1 MSTGE
6 CQVGQRDAM
15 RKCRKCLLPESVPGS
30 QIGPDG
36 VCGHC
41 RAPRPESAPTGA
53 DPACREDLERTLAA
67 CRNGNRKG
75 YDCLVPLSGG
85 KDSIYL
91 LYKLK
96 VEYGLK
102 VLAYTTNIDL
112 PEVAWSNI
120 RTALARLDID
130 HMVSTP
136 APGFI
141 RKLFRYLL
149 QNQEARGAVYTL
161 SYVYAPLF
169 EGDAIRLAIEKD
181 IPLIF
186 AGYSPGQP
194 DPQRML
200 YEFSP
205 RLIREEDWTPP
216 HLRECGEFGSDELGR
231 FYNPLELPGNTRF
244 PRYLAPYHAWDYD
257 QDEVMRK
264 VTELGLVKRSRHASP
279 IVSNY
284 PINWLMMYSDLKHFN
299 YNPYAPEFSAL
310 IREGKA
316 SLGYWRI
323 MAPLVDFMIRH
334 KVLLGREV
342 SRSQKWLGLT
352 DEDLRIRLPEGAYD
366 PPLLRKQGTDAR
378 QP

>member
-1 MSTGE
+1 MK
-6 CQVGQRDAM
+6 
-15 RKCRKCLLPESVPGS
+15 KCRKCLLPAAVPGS

-36 VCGHC
+36 VCGFC
-41 RAPRPESAPTGA
+41 RAPQSELSSVRPN
-53 DPACREDLERTLAA
+53 PAHREDLEKTLRA
-67 CRNGNRKG
+67 CRKDDRR

-112 PEVAWSNI
+112 PDVAWSNI

-130 HMVSTP
+130 HEVFNP
-136 APGFI
+136 APAFI

-149 QNQEARGAVYTL
+149 KNQEARGAVYTV

-181 IPLIF
+181 IPLVL

-205 RLIREEDWTPP
+205 KLIREEDWTPP
-216 HLRECGEFGSDELGR
+216 QLKECGAFTSEELSR
-231 FYNPLELPGNTRF
+231 FYNPLVLPESTHF

-264 VTELGLVKRSRHASP
+264 VAELGLVKRGRHASP

-284 PINWLMMYSDLKHFN
+284 PINWLMMYSDLKHFK

-316 SLGYWRI
+316 SLNYWRI
-323 MAPLVDFMIRH
+323 MAPLVDFMIRR
-334 KVLLGREV
+334 KVLLGRDV
-342 SRSQKWLGLT
+342 ARSQKWLELT
-352 DEDLRIRLPEGAYD
+352 DEDLQIRLHEGAYD
-366 PPLLRKQGTDAR
+366 PPLLRRQGSDVVHA
-378 QP
+378 

>member
-1 MSTGE
+1 MK
-6 CQVGQRDAM
+6 
-15 RKCRKCLLPESVPGS
+15 KCKKCLLPEAVPGS
-30 QIGPDG
+30 QIGGDG
-36 VCGHC
+36 VCAFCH
-41 RAPRPESAPTGA
+41 APRSSVSQN
-53 DPACREDLERTLAA
+53 PAYREDLEQTLRG
-67 CRNGNRKG
+67 CHKSDRNK

-96 VEYGLK
+96 VEYGLR

-112 PEVAWSNI
+112 PDVAWSNI
-120 RTALARLDID
+120 RTALVRLDID
-130 HMVSTP
+130 HEVFNP
-136 APGFI
+136 APAFI

-149 QNQEARGAVYTL
+149 QNQEARGAVYTI

-169 EGDAIRLAIEKD
+169 EGDAIQLAIEKD
-181 IPLIF
+181 IPLIL

-205 RLIREEDWTPP
+205 SLIRDEDWTPP
-216 HLRECGEFGSDELGR
+216 HLKECGEFTSEELSR

-264 VTELGLVKRSRHASP
+264 VVELGLVKRGRHASP

-284 PINWLMMYSDLKHFN
+284 PINWLMMYSDLKHFH

-316 SLGYWRI
+316 NLGYWRI
-323 MAPLVDFMIRH
+323 MAPLVDFMIRR

-342 SRSQKWLGLT
+342 TRSQKWLGLT
-352 DEDLRIRLPEGAYD
+352 DEDLKIQLPEGAYD
-366 PPLLRKQGTDAR
+366 PPLLRRQGTDVFQA
-378 QP
+378 

>member
-1 MSTGE
+1 MK
-6 CQVGQRDAM
+6 
-15 RKCRKCLLPESVPGS
+15 KCKACLLPEAVPDS
-30 QIGPDG
+30 RIGPDG
-36 VCGHC
+36 LCGFC
-41 RAPRPESAPTGA
+41 RAPSSVHSLTTPDAA
-53 DPACREDLERTLAA
+53 HREDLEQTLRAS
-67 CRNGNRKG
+67 RNSGRGG

-85 KDSIYL
+85 KDSVYL

-96 VEYGLK
+96 VEYGLR
-102 VLAYTTNIDL
+102 VLAYTTDIDL
-112 PEVAWSNI
+112 PAVAWSNI

-130 HMVSTP
+130 HVVLSP
-136 APGFI
+136 APAFV
-141 RKLFRYLL
+141 RKLLRYLL
-149 QNQEARGAVYTL
+149 KNQEARGAVYTV

-181 IPLIF
+181 IPLIL

-216 HLRECGEFGSDELGR
+216 HLKTCGEFSDNELGR
-231 FYNPLELPGNTRF
+231 FYNPLLLPADTRF

-257 QDEVMRK
+257 QNEVMRK
-264 VTELGLVKRSRHASP
+264 VTELGLVKRGRHASP
-279 IVSNY
+279 ILSNY

-316 SLGYWRI
+316 SLAYWQV
-323 MAPLVDFMIRH
+323 MAPLVDFMIRRR
-334 KVLLGREV
+334 VLLGREV
-342 SRSQKWLGLT
+342 SRCMKWLDLS
-352 DEDLRIRLPEGAYD
+352 DEDLHINLPEGAYD
-366 PPLLRKQGTDAR
+366 PPLLRRPAS
-378 QP
+378 

>member
-1 MSTGE
+1 MK
-6 CQVGQRDAM
+6 
-15 RKCRKCLLPESVPGS
+15 KCRKCLLPG
-30 QIGPDG
+30 
-36 VCGHC
+36 
-41 RAPRPESAPTGA
+41 SAPGA
-53 DPACREDLERTLAA
+53 EIGSDGLCAYCAIPTSVHSASTPNHDHRDDLNYTLKTCRSS
-67 CRNGNRKG
+67 RNNG

-96 VEYGLK
+96 VEYGLR

-112 PEVAWSNI
+112 PAVAWSNI

-130 HMVSTP
+130 HVVFSP
-136 APGFI
+136 APAFV

-149 QNQEARGAVYTL
+149 QNQEARGAVYTV

-169 EGDAIRLAIEKD
+169 EGDAIRLAIEKE
-181 IPLIF
+181 IPLVL

-205 RLIREEDWTPP
+205 ALIREEDWTPP
-216 HLRECGEFGSDELGR
+216 HLKACGAFTDEELSR
-231 FYNPLELPGNTRF
+231 FYNPLKFPNNTKF
-244 PRYLAPYHAWDYD
+244 PRYLAPFHAWDYN

-264 VTELGLVKRSRHASP
+264 VAELGLVKRGRHASP

-284 PINWLMMYSDLKHFN
+284 PINWLMMFSDLKHFGF
-299 YNPYAPEFSAL
+299 NPYAPEFSAL

-316 SLGYWRI
+316 NLNYWRV
-323 MAPLVDFMIRH
+323 MAPLVDWMIRR
-334 KVLLGREV
+334 KILLGRDVTRTQE
-342 SRSQKWLGLT
+342 WLGLT
-352 DEDLRIRLPEGAYD
+352 DQDLRITLPEGAYD
-366 PPLLRKQGTDAR
+366 PPLLRTREIDAA
-378 QP
+378 PA

>member
-1 MSTGE
+1 MQAPKIS
-6 CQVGQRDAM
+6 AM
-15 RKCRKCLLPESVPGS
+15 KKCKKCLLPEAVPGS
-30 QIGPDG
+30 QIDSDS
-36 VCGHC
+36 VCGYC
-41 RAPRPESAPTGA
+41 KTPKSKYLSVSPN
-53 DPACREDLERTLAA
+53 PAHQEDLEQTLKT
-67 CRNGNRKG
+67 CRKRNPNG

-96 VEYGLK
+96 VEYGLR
-102 VLAYTTNIDL
+102 VLAFTTNIDL
-112 PEVAWSNI
+112 PSVAWSNI

-130 HMVSTP
+130 HEVFSP
-136 APGFI
+136 APAFV

-149 QNQEARGAVYTL
+149 QNQEARGAVYTV

-181 IPLIF
+181 IPLIL

-205 RLIREEDWTPP
+205 QLIREEDWTPP
-216 HLRECGEFGSDELGR
+216 HLKECGEFTSEELSR
-231 FYNPLELPGNTRF
+231 FYNPLELPKNTRY
-244 PRYLAPYHAWDYD
+244 PRYLAPFHAWEYD

-264 VTELGLVKRSRHASP
+264 VAELDLVKRGRHASP

-299 YNPYAPEFSAL
+299 YNPYAPEFSTL

-316 SLGYWRI
+316 NLNYWRI
-323 MAPLVDFMIRH
+323 MAPLVDFMIRS

-342 SRSQKWLGLT
+342 ARSQKWLGLT
-352 DEDLRIRLPEGAYD
+352 DQDLHIRLPEGAYD
-366 PPLLRKQGTDAR
+366 PPLIRSQASDAD
-378 QP
+378 PG

>member
-1 MSTGE
+1 
-6 CQVGQRDAM
+6 M
-15 RKCRKCLLPESVPGS
+15 RG
-30 QIGPDG
+30 
-36 VCGHC
+36 
-41 RAPRPESAPTGA
+41 
-53 DPACREDLERTLAA
+53 
-67 CRNGNRKG
+67 RNG

-96 VEYGLK
+96 VEYGLR

-112 PEVAWSNI
+112 PDVAWSNI
-120 RTALARLDID
+120 RTALAHLDID
-130 HMVSTP
+130 HEVFNP
-136 APGFI
+136 APAFI

-149 QNQEARGAVYTL
+149 QNQEARGAVYTV

-169 EGDAIRLAIEKD
+169 EGDAIRLAIDKD
-181 IPLIF
+181 IPLIL

-194 DPQRML
+194 EPQRML

-205 RLIREEDWTPP
+205 KLIREEDWTPP
-216 HLRECGEFGSDELGR
+216 HLKGCGEFTAEELSR
-231 FYNPLELPGNTRF
+231 FYNPLELPKNTHF
-244 PRYLAPYHAWDYD
+244 PRYLAPYHAWAYD

-264 VTELGLVKRSRHASP
+264 VAELGLVKRGRHASP

-310 IREGKA
+310 IRQGKA
-316 SLGYWRI
+316 SLNYWRI
-323 MAPLVDFMIRH
+323 MAPLVDFMIRR

-342 SRSQKWLGLT
+342 SRSQKWLGLA
-352 DEDLRIRLPEGAYD
+352 DEDLHIRLPEGAYD
-366 PPLLRKQGTDAR
+366 PPLLRRHGTNAA
-378 QP
+378 QA

>member
-1 MSTGE
+1 MKR
-6 CQVGQRDAM
+6 C
-15 RKCRKCLLPESVPGS
+15 KKCLLPEAVPDS
-30 QIGPDG
+30 RIRPDG
-36 VCGHC
+36 ICGFCH
-41 RAPRPESAPTGA
+41 APPSEKSLVRPN
-53 DPACREDLERTLAA
+53 PAHREDLEQTLNAL
-67 CRNGNRKG
+67 RKRERKQNE

-112 PEVAWSNI
+112 PDVAWSNI

-130 HMVSTP
+130 HIVYNP
-136 APGFI
+136 APAFT

-149 QNQEARGAVYTL
+149 QNQEARGAVYTV

-181 IPLIF
+181 IPLIL

-194 DPQRML
+194 EPERML

-205 RLIREEDWTPP
+205 KLISEEDWTPP
-216 HLRECGEFGSDELGR
+216 HLKECGEFSDEDLAR
-231 FYNPLELPGNTRF
+231 FYNPLELPADTRF

-264 VTELGLVKRSRHASP
+264 VAELGLVKKGRHASP

-284 PINWLMMYSDLKHFN
+284 PINWLMMYSDLKHFG

-316 SLGYWRI
+316 SLNYWRI
-323 MAPLVDFMIRH
+323 MAPLVDFMIQR
-334 KVLLGREV
+334 KVLLGSEV
-342 SRSQKWLGLT
+342 SRSQSWLGLA
-352 DEDLRIRLPEGAYD
+352 DEDLRIKLPQGAYD
-366 PPLLRKQGTDAR
+366 PPLLRGQGSNAG
-378 QP
+378 PA

>member
-1 MSTGE
+1 MK
-6 CQVGQRDAM
+6 
-15 RKCRKCLLPESVPGS
+15 KCKKCLLPEAVPGS

-36 VCGHC
+36 ICGFC
-41 RAPRPESAPTGA
+41 RAPVHGHSSVSPN
-53 DPACREDLERTLAA
+53 PAHREDLEQTLEA
-67 CRNGNRKG
+67 CRKPGRRNG

-112 PEVAWSNI
+112 PDVAWSNI

-130 HMVSTP
+130 HEVFNP
-136 APGFI
+136 APLFT

-149 QNQEARGAVYTL
+149 QNQEARGAVYTV

-181 IPLIF
+181 IPLIL

-194 DPQRML
+194 EPQRML

-205 RLIREEDWTPP
+205 RLIRGEDWTPP
-216 HLRECGEFGSDELGR
+216 HLKECGEFTDEELSR
-231 FYNPLELPGNTRF
+231 FYNPLEMPASTQF
-244 PRYLAPYHAWDYD
+244 PRYLAPYHAWDYN

-264 VTELGLVKRSRHASP
+264 VVELGLVKRGRHASP

-284 PINWLMMYSDLKHFN
+284 PINWLMMYSDLRHFH
-299 YNPYAPEFSAL
+299 YNPYVPEFSAL

-316 SLGYWRI
+316 SLAYWRI
-323 MAPLVDFMIRH
+323 MAPLVDLMIQR

-342 SRSQKWLGLT
+342 SRCQKWLGLN
-352 DEDLRIRLPEGAYD
+352 DEDLRIRLTEGAYD
-366 PPLLRKQGTDAR
+366 PPLLRGQATDAG
-378 QP
+378 QA

>member
-1 MSTGE
+1 MK
-6 CQVGQRDAM
+6 
-15 RKCRKCLLPESVPGS
+15 KCKKCLLPEAVPGS
-30 QIGPDG
+30 QIGLDG
-36 VCGHC
+36 ICGYCH
-41 RAPRPESAPTGA
+41 APKSECSSVSPNLAYL
-53 DPACREDLERTLAA
+53 EDLEQTLRG
-67 CRNGNRKG
+67 CGKSNQNR

-96 VEYGLK
+96 VEYGLR

-112 PEVAWSNI
+112 PDVAWSNI
-120 RTALARLDID
+120 RTALTRLDID
-130 HMVSTP
+130 HEVFNP
-136 APGFI
+136 APAFI

-149 QNQEARGAVYTL
+149 QNQEARGAVYTV

-169 EGDAIRLAIEKD
+169 EGDAIRFAIEKD
-181 IPLIF
+181 IPLIL

-205 RLIREEDWTPP
+205 ELIREEDWTPP
-216 HLRECGEFGSDELGR
+216 HLKECGEFTSEELSR
-231 FYNPLELPGNTRF
+231 FYNPLKLPENTRF
-244 PRYLAPYHAWDYD
+244 PRYLAPFHAWDYD

-264 VTELGLVKRSRHASP
+264 VAELGLVKRGRHASP

-316 SLGYWRI
+316 SLNYWRI
-323 MAPLVDFMIRH
+323 MAPLVDFMIQR

-342 SRSQKWLGLT
+342 SRSEKWLGLT
-352 DEDLRIRLPEGAYD
+352 DDDLRINLPEGAYD
-366 PPLLRKQGTDAR
+366 PPLLRRQASDAG
-378 QP
+378 QV